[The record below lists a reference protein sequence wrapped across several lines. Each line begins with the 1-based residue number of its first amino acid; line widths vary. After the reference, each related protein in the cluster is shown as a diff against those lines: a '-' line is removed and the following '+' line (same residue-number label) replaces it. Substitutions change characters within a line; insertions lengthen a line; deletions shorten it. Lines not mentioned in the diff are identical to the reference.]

1 MSQEQ
6 YEFSDSQNELIR
18 DLSQKMKFVSSFLK
32 VVGGINA
39 IGGALAIVQHQ
50 PNGASAIING
60 VVYVLIGVWTSQAAS
75 SFLKIVDTQGNDI
88 ENLMLALGE
97 LRKLY
102 QFQYWVLIICIIF
115 VILAFVAGI
124 IIAASSAGR

>member
-6 YEFSDSQNELIR
+6 YEFSGSQNELIR
-18 DLSQKMKFVSSFLK
+18 DLSQKMNFVSSFLK
-32 VVGGINA
+32 VVGVINA
-39 IGGALAIVQHQ
+39 IGGVLAIVQRQ

-115 VILAFVAGI
+115 VILAFAAGI

>member
-6 YEFSDSQNELIR
+6 YEFSGSQNELIR
-18 DLSQKMKFVSSFLK
+18 DLSQKMNFVSSFLK
-32 VVGGINA
+32 VVGVINA
-39 IGGALAIVQHQ
+39 IGGVLAIVQRQ

-115 VILAFVAGI
+115 VILALVAAI
-124 IIAASSAGR
+124 IIGASGAGR